1 MAVRTPFNR
10 RRSGNAK
17 PADKRQQDARPG
29 DTRVSS
35 DQDAVARLPH
45 ERDESADSQNSPPRA
60 EIAQASRDL
69 KRGLQDTDRGPEA
82 DSTYRKL
89 KNDAA

>member
-10 RRSGNAK
+10 RRSGNSK
-17 PADKRQQDARPG
+17 PADKRQG

-35 DQDAVARLPH
+35 DEQSSPRLPH
-45 ERDESADSQNSPPRA
+45 ERDESADSQNSAPRA
-60 EIAQASRDL
+60 EIEQASRDL
-69 KRGLQDTDRGPEA
+69 KRGLQDTDRGPVT

-89 KNDAA
+89 KNDSP